1 MTAVDLDQEEEIN
14 VDGDSR
20 PSSPEP
26 QRTSP
31 PKQPPTANV
40 AARLSFSISALLGER
55 YIPSSHP
62 KIAEDDRR
70 VTSDEEDND
79 DDHEEEDS
87 YEDHEG
93 SEDYHMGYHPA
104 FGMVNPYGPLAGGSP
119 TVLRVPAHRPLGGMG
134 AMPPAGYPGLGGL
147 GAGHPWLPGLPVPPF
162 DRPTGLPP
170 HYPTLDRLTGA
181 FPLSRRIGHP
191 YQSRTPPK
199 RKKPRTSF
207 TRVQVNELEKRFNKQ
222 KYLASSERA
231 SLAKQLNM
239 TDAQVKTWFQN
250 RRTKWRRQAAEER
263 EADRQATNRLMM
275 SLQAEALSKGLLTD
289 PPTTPLYNSN
299 ASLCA
304 LENIKPWVKLPGPTA
319 PEQDPPYGD
328 LIPVVSPTGA

>member
-1 MTAVDLDQEEEIN
+1 MTAVELEQEEEIN

-20 PSSPEP
+20 PGSPEP
-26 QRTSP
+26 P
-31 PKQPPTANV
+31 LCPTALRPSSGHLGDPSRKPPVN
-40 AARLSFSISALLGER
+40 ASRLSFSISALLGDKDRASDEDER
-55 YIPSSHP
+55 RGESED
-62 KIAEDDRR
+62 EDDH
-70 VTSDEEDND
+70 D
-79 DDHEEEDS
+79 DDHDDEES
-87 YEDHEG
+87 YEEG
-93 SEDYHMGYHPA
+93 GDDYHSAYGALGGLPPHC
-104 FGMVNPYGPLAGGSP
+104 GPLAGGAP
-119 TVLRVPAHRPLGGMG
+119 TVLRVPAHRPMGM
-134 AMPPAGYPGLGGL
+134 GYPGLAGL
-147 GAGHPWLPGLPVPPF
+147 GGAHPWIPGLPVPPF
-162 DRPTGLPP
+162 ERATALAP
-170 HYPTLDRLTGA
+170 HYPTLDRLAGP
-181 FPLSRRIGHP
+181 FPLTRRVGHP

-231 SLAKQLNM
+231 QLAKQLNM

-263 EADRQATNRLMM
+263 EAERQATNRLMM

-304 LENIKPWVKLPGPTA
+304 LENIKPWAEKSKPTPTGP
-319 PEQDPPYGD
+319 EDSYGST
-328 LIPVVSPTGA
+328 PVVSPTCS